1 MSEASRTSRL
11 PTAATRIQS
20 PDSGVGHLGLNT
32 AGIAGGVGGAHL
44 DASVVVG
51 ESVEFTPEHGAWD
64 CEPIG
69 AALAVEMAGQ
79 G

>member
-1 MSEASRTSRL
+1 MSRDRRL
-11 PTAATRIQS
+11 EKAATRLQS
-20 PDSGVGHLGLNT
+20 PDSGVGHLGLNSG
-32 AGIAGGVGGAHL
+32 AVPGGVGGVHL
-44 DASVVVG
+44 DSPVVVA

-69 AALAVEMAGQ
+69 AALAVEMAGK